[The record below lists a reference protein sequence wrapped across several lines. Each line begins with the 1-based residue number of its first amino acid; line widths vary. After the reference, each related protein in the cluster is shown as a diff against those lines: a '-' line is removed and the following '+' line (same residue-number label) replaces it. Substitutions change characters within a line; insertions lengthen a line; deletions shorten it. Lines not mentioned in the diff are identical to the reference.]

1 MSFMMMLV
9 GAYIVASAICTF
21 VVLCA
26 CVVSGRSGR
35 NATTHRVGRSR
46 FPAFSRFSP
55 KTVIRHAPIA
65 PRLAIRP

>member
-35 NATTHRVGRSR
+35 DASAKVGQSR
-46 FPAFSRFSP
+46 FPGLSRFSP
-55 KTVIRHAPIA
+55 KAVIRIA